1 MRHQRLKLVAILMFG
16 FGLTLLHAQ
25 ETVPASGGQASGSG
39 GSVSYSVGQL
49 FFMNHTG
56 ENGSVFEGVQQP
68 YEISVV
74 TALVEAEGIDLI
86 VSAFPNPVTD
96 HLILRVDRYNYEN
109 LHFQLIDIN
118 GRMVKTGI
126 VTSHETII
134 DMAGLTRTT
143 YLLRILDKEKGIKT
157 FRIIKY

>member
-1 MRHQRLKLVAILMFG
+1 MRHKQLKLVAILMFG

-25 ETVPASGGQASGSG
+25 ETVPASGGKASGSG
-39 GSVSYSVGQL
+39 GSVSYSFGQL

-74 TALVEAEGIDLI
+74 TAVVEAEGIDLI

-109 LHFQLIDIN
+109 LHFQLIGIN

-126 VTSHETII
+126 VTSYETII
-134 DMAGLTRTT
+134 DMAGITRAT
-143 YLLRILDKEKGIKT
+143 YLLRVLDKEKEIKT